1 MEEERETRL
10 RRLRYQSSYTGM
22 KETDLLLGAFAKTH
36 LAGLSDSEL
45 SEYEALLDA
54 GDGQI
59 YQWASGNEPVP
70 ELYLRPLTGIGF
82 LCPVHAGEVVC
93 NLQGAFGTAAAC
105 WPGAAVC

>member
-70 ELYLRPLTGIGF
+70 ELYDTRVLDLIKQF
-82 LCPVHAGEVVC
+82 KKEL
-93 NLQGAFGTAAAC
+93 
-105 WPGAAVC
+105 